1 MSAQSL
7 CRAAVAL
14 AVLVLAGT
22 NLPAQSAP
30 TIRFTDTT
38 LDNGL
43 RVLVSEDHSAPV
55 YSISVHYKVG
65 SRDERKGRTGFAH
78 LFEHMMFK
86 GSKNVGPGEHF
97 MLIFGVGGNMNG
109 TTNKDRTL
117 YFETLPSNQLDLGI
131 FLEAD
136 RMSSLE
142 ITRENLDNQRN
153 AVQEERRQGLD
164 NQPYGRSNE
173 LMGEL
178 AYDNPAY
185 EHSVIGSMEDLNA
198 ASVEDVASFFK
209 MYYAPN
215 NAVVAI
221 VGDVDP
227 KITIDKVRRMFGS
240 IPSQPPPPT
249 VDLTEPP
256 QKGERR
262 RTLEDG
268 LARLARVAI
277 AFKVPPRLTAD
288 DDAIQ
293 VLGTVLAS
301 GRSSRLYEQIV
312 RQQQLSPNATA
323 FRDGAV
329 GPGLFLIQATVTPG
343 KSPEAVEKALLAE
356 IEKVKTA
363 PIEAWEIEKARN
375 NAKRA
380 VVSGLTSS
388 LQRANLL
395 ADFAANFGDPA
406 LINQRV
412 DRIGKV
418 TAADVHRV
426 ARGYFTAEN
435 RTVITTVPKGAGS
448 KGAAQ

>member
-1 MSAQSL
+1 
-7 CRAAVAL
+7 
-14 AVLVLAGT
+14 
-22 NLPAQSAP
+22 
-30 TIRFTDTT
+30 
-38 LDNGL
+38 
-43 RVLVSEDHSAPV
+43 
-55 YSISVHYKVG
+55 
-65 SRDERKGRTGFAH
+65 
-78 LFEHMMFK
+78 
-86 GSKNVGPGEHF
+86 
-97 MLIFGVGGNMNG
+97 
-109 TTNKDRTL
+109 
-117 YFETLPSNQLDLGI
+117 
-131 FLEAD
+131 
-136 RMSSLE
+136 
-142 ITRENLDNQRN
+142 
-153 AVQEERRQGLD
+153 
-164 NQPYGRSNE
+164 
-173 LMGEL
+173 
-178 AYDNPAY
+178 
-185 EHSVIGSMEDLNA
+185 
-198 ASVEDVASFFK
+198 
-209 MYYAPN
+209 
-215 NAVVAI
+215 
-221 VGDVDP
+221 
-227 KITIDKVRRMFGS
+227 MFGS

-268 LARLARVAI
+268 LARLARVDI

-312 RQQQLSPNATA
+312 RQQQLSPNAIA

-343 KSPEAVEKALLAE
+343 RSPEAVEQALLEE

-380 VVSGLTSS
+380 VVGGLTSS

-395 ADFAANFGDPA
+395 ADFAANFGDPS

-426 ARGYFTAEN
+426 ARTYFTAEN

-448 KGAAQ
+448 KGGAQ